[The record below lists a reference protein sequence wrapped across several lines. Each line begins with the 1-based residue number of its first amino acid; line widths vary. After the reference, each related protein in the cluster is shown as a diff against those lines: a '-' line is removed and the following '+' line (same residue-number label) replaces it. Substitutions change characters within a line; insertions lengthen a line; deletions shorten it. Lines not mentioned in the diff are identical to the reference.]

1 MENSIEIVNVFVSLV
16 VMSFLAFRV
25 FQLII
30 SSDKLNKFI
39 INHYQEQGYSISI
52 ISNLEFKERI
62 KYSVPISIFRCY
74 SYFFGVLTGKISYV
88 RKVEIENI
96 SKSINIKYVD
106 LQIRKKK
113 IISIKEF
120 DSYEL

>member
-1 MENSIEIVNVFVSLV
+1 MGNSIEIVNVFVSLV
-16 VMSFLAFRV
+16 VMSFLTFRV
-25 FQLII
+25 YQLII
-30 SSDKLNKFI
+30 SSDKLNQFI
-39 INHYQEQGYSISI
+39 VNHYQEQGYSILI
-52 ISNLEFKERI
+52 ISNLDFKERL

-74 SYFFGVLTGKISYV
+74 SYFFGVLTGKISHI

-96 SKSINIKYVD
+96 SESINIKFVE
-106 LQIRKKK
+106 LQVRRKK